1 MKITLKKIIALL
13 LTIAIFVAI
22 LFNINL
28 SEFLNYFY
36 ELNLLFFIIS
46 FLFYIPIYLIMS
58 IRWKVILINDY
69 KISMWNSIKMCLAS
83 VGLNSFV
90 PSKLGELSKA
100 YFLKKEGVDIKRA
113 INCVVLEKILDIFSL
128 CVLFL
133 LGLLAVN
140 KFNYIFG
147 LLMLFCIIIIIFTIL
162 YFKIEFLN
170 SPFSRKWFWFLFKY
184 KQIENMII
192 NTQRFVIEL
201 KQNKMRLLNIF
212 LLSLLSW
219 LVQLSQ
225 IYFLFLSLNYFVPIK
240 LIFSLV
246 PAAILAGLVPLTIGG
261 MGIRDS
267 ALIFLFLDYASPSLM
282 AGIGILLS
290 TRYWI
295 SSLIGLPFL
304 REYISK

>member
-1 MKITLKKIIALL
+1 MKITLKKIVALL
-13 LTIAIFVAI
+13 LTIAIFVVI
-22 LFNINL
+22 LFNINTT
-28 SEFLNYFY
+28 EFLNYFY
-36 ELNLLFFIIS
+36 ELNLLFFLIS
-46 FLFYIPIYLIMS
+46 FLFYVPLYLVIS
-58 IRWKVILINDY
+58 IRWKVIINYDY
-69 KISMWNSIKMCLAS
+69 KISMWDSIKMCLAGI
-83 VGLNSFV
+83 GLNSFV

-113 INCVVLEKILDIFSL
+113 INCVVFEKVLDIFTL

-133 LGLLAVN
+133 LGLLTVN
-140 KFNYIFG
+140 KFNYVFG
-147 LLMLFCIIIIIFTIL
+147 LLIFFCLIIIMFTIL
-162 YFKIEFLN
+162 YFKIDFLN
-170 SPFSRKWFWFLFKY
+170 SPLSKRLFWFLFKH
-184 KQIENMII
+184 KKIENMII
-192 NTQRFVIEL
+192 NMQGFVFEL
-201 KQNKMRLLNIF
+201 KQNKIRLAAIF

-246 PAAILAGLVPLTIGG
+246 PAAILAGLAPLTIGG

-282 AGIGILLS
+282 AGIGVLLS
-290 TRYWI
+290 TRYWVA
-295 SSLIGLPFL
+295 SLIALPFL